1 MIDPTTKMNLFTQA
15 SSLGLE
21 ISKKQMYDELGLE
34 CPENEK
40 DTIKRPQASSFLPQ
54 TDAIEEEEKRNALS
68 EKKSPAKKK
77 GGFKSWWNSF
87 FVKAPEAGNH
97 GAPLEW

>member
-1 MIDPTTKMNLFTQA
+1 
-15 SSLGLE
+15 
-21 ISKKQMYDELGLE
+21 MYDELGLE

-40 DTIKRPQASSFLPQ
+40 DTIKRPQASFFLPQ
-54 TDAIEEEEKRNALS
+54 INDIEEVEEDEEKRNAPP
-68 EKKSPAKKK
+68 EKKSPEKKK
-77 GGFKSWWNSF
+77 GGFRNWWKSF